1 MDHWKKCHQFILIC
15 GSTPSNQCQ
24 PSPPAWLRSDAV
36 KSAIENDLRQHKKSL
51 AKQRDTMQVLVD
63 SQNIQDGYRV
73 RVFSDCCSILL
84 GKCHLRIFNSKLYF
98 DFLCRITQIDPFF
111 PYATF
116 PRKPPWRMRR
126 TKPTKCWKSTKISW
140 LEAISSDC
148 LHFESLGLASCCY
161 QPDLYYFNLIYI

>member
-111 PYATF
+111 SIRY
-116 PRKPPWRMRR
+116 
-126 TKPTKCWKSTKISW
+126 ISQETALTDAENKANKM
-140 LEAISSDC
+140 LEEYKDFLTRS
-148 LHFESLGLASCCY
+148 
-161 QPDLYYFNLIYI
+161 NLK

>member
-1 MDHWKKCHQFILIC
+1 MDHWKKCHQFILIS

-111 PYATF
+111 SIRY
-116 PRKPPWRMRR
+116 
-126 TKPTKCWKSTKISW
+126 ISQETALTDAENKANKM
-140 LEAISSDC
+140 LEEYKDFLTRS
-148 LHFESLGLASCCY
+148 
-161 QPDLYYFNLIYI
+161 NLK

>member
-111 PYATF
+111 FHT
-116 PRKPPWRMRR
+116 
-126 TKPTKCWKSTKISW
+126 
-140 LEAISSDC
+140 
-148 LHFESLGLASCCY
+148 LHFPGNRLDGCGEQSQQNVGRVQRFLDSKQSQVIVFILSLWA
-161 QPDLYYFNLIYI
+161 